1 MIRLCAFSDE
11 ASETLSGQ
19 ISALQRNRIGYMELR
34 SIAGKNVSNLTV
46 EEAREYI
53 KEIEDSGIK
62 VWSIGSPLGKID
74 ITVDMDKY
82 TEKVKHVCTLANCFH
97 TDKIRVFSFF
107 NAYGEKNRVIDNL
120 GRMMETA
127 REFGVELYHENEKEI
142 YGDVAG
148 RVLEL
153 KQNLPELRLVYDPAN
168 YVQTG
173 ENLHNCLELLHD
185 RSDYFHIKDV
195 ISATGELVPA
205 GMGDGLLPEL
215 VERIKDNKVL
225 SVEPHLA
232 VFGAYSDIDKSE
244 MKHKF
249 IFKSNGEAFDAAV
262 NGLKALLEQAGYRE
276 KSGVYEK

>member
-107 NAYGEKNRVIDNL
+107 NRN
-120 GRMMETA
+120 
-127 REFGVELYHENEKEI
+127 
-142 YGDVAG
+142 
-148 RVLEL
+148 
-153 KQNLPELRLVYDPAN
+153 
-168 YVQTG
+168 
-173 ENLHNCLELLHD
+173 
-185 RSDYFHIKDV
+185 
-195 ISATGELVPA
+195 
-205 GMGDGLLPEL
+205 
-215 VERIKDNKVL
+215 
-225 SVEPHLA
+225 
-232 VFGAYSDIDKSE
+232 
-244 MKHKF
+244 
-249 IFKSNGEAFDAAV
+249 FDA
-262 NGLKALLEQAGYRE
+262 LLFFLW
-276 KSGVYEK
+276 